1 MGHAGRKSGSLVGHF
16 LRQRREALGL
26 SQRALGQ
33 KFSPPVTTQF
43 ISNVERGVTPLPP
56 GHIPTLSRELKLPEA
71 ELLSVLE
78 REYMMKL
85 SDKLGAQQAE
95 AASGMGG
102 NEGHSALAEMAKRP
116 LPQALLVEDQD
127 FEMMRSLYDAY
138 RSADEKTREEFEALC
153 IRLLRMS
160 K

>member
-56 GHIPTLSRELKLPEA
+56 GHIPTLSRELKLPES

-85 SDKLGAQQAE
+85 SDKLGAQSAE
-95 AASGMGG
+95 AAIEG
-102 NEGHSALAEMAKRP
+102 EGHSALAEMAKRP

>member
-95 AASGMGG
+95 AEAGG
-102 NEGHSALAEMAKRP
+102 NEGHSALAEMARRP

-127 FEMMRSLYDAY
+127 FDLMRSLYDAY